1 MSTNRWILGTEELV
15 AKLESEYNVESSSRD
30 AEEVDFSV
38 TVKEYL
44 DNSPFQ
50 VLGLAGDVEISC

>member
-1 MSTNRWILGTEELV
+1 M

-44 DNSPFQ
+44 DSSPFQ
-50 VLGLAGDVEISC
+50 VFRFIEKMS